1 MHRLQSGVAFSV
13 IALWFGHESTT
24 TTDSYV
30 EANPPMKG
38 VLGQAQRT
46 RHDNA
51 PLAAPDDLVKFLQP
65 CNYAKCD

>member
-30 EANPPMKG
+30 EANLPMKG
-38 VLGQAQRT
+38 ALAELREPDTKMQR
-46 RHDNA
+46 
-51 PLAAPDDLVKFLQP
+51 
-65 CNYAKCD
+65 

>member
-1 MHRLQSGVAFSV
+1 MHRLKSGVAFSV

-38 VLGQAQRT
+38 S
-46 RHDNA
+46 
-51 PLAAPDDLVKFLQP
+51 LARLKGPDTKMRR
-65 CNYAKCD
+65 